1 MIALQ
6 QLINGLALGSVY
18 ALVAIGLSLIWA
30 TAALLDFAFGQVFM
44 LGGILTWSLVVVAGM
59 PLVPAM
65 LIAALFAALLGY
77 VVERSLYARLSTAD
91 HVTVLIATIGFSMIL
106 QDGATKLWGAETRAL
121 PEAFGGVWH
130 IGEIVVRVHYLFIVA
145 SAVVLIALFHA
156 GLRWTRLGIAL
167 RAVAENRNVAAMMG
181 VDVLRMLGLG
191 FGASYLLAA
200 MAGALI
206 GPVTYVATTGGT
218 AMMVKGVTAAVL
230 GGFGSLPGALVG
242 GLAIGLIESL
252 SAGYL
257 SSAFKDVFV
266 FGFFVAVLLVR
277 PQGLLG
283 ERPVGVSEL

>member
-1 MIALQ
+1 VIALQ